1 MIKIL
6 RATPLDGYKIRLEFS
21 DGSSG
26 EYDLAELIARDTE
39 MVRPLADRDYFA
51 ACFLELGALCWRNG
65 FELSAPGLHRKLAE
79 RGQLRRA
86 SAA

>member
-6 RATPLDGYKIRLEFS
+6 HATPLGSYKIRLEFS

-26 EYDLAELIARDTE
+26 DYDFAGLIARDTE

-51 ACFLELGALCWRNG
+51 GCFLELGALCWRNG
-65 FELSAPGLHRKLAE
+65 FELSAPGLHRKLE
-79 RGQLRRA
+79 ELGKLRRA
-86 SAA
+86 DAA